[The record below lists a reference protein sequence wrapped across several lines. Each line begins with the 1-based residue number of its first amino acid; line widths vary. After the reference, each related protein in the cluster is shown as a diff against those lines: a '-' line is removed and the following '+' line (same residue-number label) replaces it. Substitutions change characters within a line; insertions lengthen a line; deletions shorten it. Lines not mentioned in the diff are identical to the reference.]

1 MKKFNKKLST
11 YQNIL
16 YIWVLILKTNTMSTF
31 KKAKVVMLPTNKPSK
46 LGNLATYKG
55 KSLAKVIKE
64 GVNLKNTT
72 VQFWTLY
79 IISDDEIKVLP
90 K

>member
-1 MKKFNKKLST
+1 
-11 YQNIL
+11 
-16 YIWVLILKTNTMSTF
+16 
-31 KKAKVVMLPTNKPSK
+31 MLPTNKPSK
-46 LGNLATYKG
+46 LGDLATYQG

-72 VQFWTLY
+72 VQFWNLY
-79 IISDDEIKVLP
+79 IISDDEIKELP